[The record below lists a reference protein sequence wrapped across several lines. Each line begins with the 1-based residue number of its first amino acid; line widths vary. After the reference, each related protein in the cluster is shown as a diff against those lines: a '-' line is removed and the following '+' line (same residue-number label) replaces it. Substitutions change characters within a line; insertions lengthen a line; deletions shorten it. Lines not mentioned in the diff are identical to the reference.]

1 MNPSPRILAASSRSG
16 RRVLA
21 LASLL
26 ASLGCGGDTL
36 VLGADMPRP
45 YRFGA
50 PTALDELSVEA
61 KSDNPSLTADLL
73 EIYFTAGNMPGPG
86 GDIWLATR
94 PSANAPFGAPTQ
106 LEAPIVPAIDVS
118 LESSPIVS
126 ADGLA
131 LWFASD
137 RPGGLG
143 DLDIWFATRPAR
155 AEPWSAPEN
164 LRALNS
170 ADKEIPRPP
179 GLRQRVMPLASDRGQ
194 PGFYRIYFAERA
206 AITTPFQAPDPVEEL
221 SFAEQ
226 STVDGFLTDD
236 GLTLFYVTGPE
247 IGPADLFV
255 ASRRATTEPF
265 ELSVPLSD
273 LNTASDERD
282 PWLSQDG
289 SLFFFASDRSGRY
302 EIYVAEAER
311 EPVDIAAP

>member
-1 MNPSPRILAASSRSG
+1 L
-16 RRVLA
+16 L
-21 LASLL
+21 LL
-26 ASLGCGGDTL
+26 ASLPGVLACSSDTL
-36 VLGADMPRP
+36 VLGAEMPEP
-45 YRFGA
+45 HRFAA
-50 PTALDELSVEA
+50 PTVVDELSVEA

-73 EIYFTAGNMPGPG
+73 EVYFTASNVPGPG

-94 PSANAPFGAPTQ
+94 AVASEPFSAPVP
-106 LEAPIVPAIDVS
+106 LEEPITPAIDSS
-118 LESSPIVS
+118 LETSPIVS
-126 ADGLA
+126 ADGLT

-137 RPGGLG
+137 RPGGVG
-143 DLDIWFATRPAR
+143 DLDIWISTRPAR
-155 AEPWSAPEN
+155 AAPWTAPTN
-164 LRALNS
+164 LRVLNS

-194 PGFYRIYFAERA
+194 PGLYQIHFAERA

-221 SFAEQ
+221 AFAEQ

-236 GLTLFYVTGPE
+236 GLTLFYALGPE

-255 ASRRATTEPF
+255 ASRRGTTDPF

-289 SLFFFASDRSGRY
+289 RLFFFASDRSGRY
-302 EIYVAEAER
+302 EIYMAEAR
-311 EPVDIAAP
+311 RDPVTIATP